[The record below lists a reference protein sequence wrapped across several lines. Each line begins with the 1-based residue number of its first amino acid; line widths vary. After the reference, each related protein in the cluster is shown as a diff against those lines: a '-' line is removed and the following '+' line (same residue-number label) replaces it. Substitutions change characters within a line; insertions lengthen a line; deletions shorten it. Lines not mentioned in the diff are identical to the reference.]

1 MLHSKLLLNIL
12 LNFILKNKFR
22 IFVLFSLSRNFTH
35 NWLEALFDIVKF
47 PFELSLSLL
56 CQENG
61 KLQNGDHSVSEGG
74 ALTTGSIV
82 IDGLIA
88 DDKQKKLI
96 AKVFYAF
103 YQGFITVINSFV

>member
-1 MLHSKLLLNIL
+1 M
-12 LNFILKNKFR
+12 KNKFR
-22 IFVLFSLSRNFTH
+22 IFVSFSLSRNFTH
-35 NWLEALFDIVKF
+35 NWLEALFDVVKL

-56 CQENG
+56 CQDNG
-61 KLQNGDHSVSEGG
+61 KGA

-96 AKVFYAF
+96 AKVFFAF
-103 YQGFITVINSFV
+103 Y

>member
-1 MLHSKLLLNIL
+1 M
-12 LNFILKNKFR
+12 KNKFR
-22 IFVLFSLSRNFTH
+22 IFVSFSLSRNFTH
-35 NWLEALFDIVKF
+35 NWLEALFDVVKL

-56 CQENG
+56 CQDNE
-61 KLQNGDHSVSEGG
+61 KLQNGDHSVSEGA

-96 AKVFYAF
+96 AKVFFAF
-103 YQGFITVINSFV
+103 Y

>member
-1 MLHSKLLLNIL
+1 M
-12 LNFILKNKFR
+12 
-22 IFVLFSLSRNFTH
+22 
-35 NWLEALFDIVKF
+35 EALFDTVKL

-56 CQENG
+56 CQDNG
-61 KLQNGDHSVSEGG
+61 ELQNGEHSVSDDGG

-96 AKVFYAF
+96 AKVFFAF
-103 YQGFITVINSFV
+103 Y

>member
-1 MLHSKLLLNIL
+1 M
-12 LNFILKNKFR
+12 
-22 IFVLFSLSRNFTH
+22 
-35 NWLEALFDIVKF
+35 EALFDIVKL

-56 CQENG
+56 CKDNG
-61 KLQNGDHSVSEGG
+61 KLQNGDHSVSDEG

-96 AKVFYAF
+96 AKVFFAF
-103 YQGFITVINSFV
+103 Y